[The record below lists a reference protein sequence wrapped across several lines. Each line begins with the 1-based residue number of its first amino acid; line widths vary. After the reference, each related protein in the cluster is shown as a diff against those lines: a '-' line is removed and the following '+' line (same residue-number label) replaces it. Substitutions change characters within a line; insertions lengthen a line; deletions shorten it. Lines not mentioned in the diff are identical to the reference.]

1 MLGMIVQFFLINER
15 LGLTGRFF
23 GPVRSTRWIN
33 RLKSMVRSYNPVL
46 GIFDLSR

>member
-15 LGLTGRFF
+15 LGRFF